1 MKTRRFVSLT
11 LIITLLL
18 LGLLLLSSC
27 ASGPK
32 FTKVDTI
39 PEDKGVVY
47 IYRPTSPVGMAVV
60 YQVIANSSVIMPLQN
75 GGYYAYFAKPGEN
88 EFQAA
93 TESISS
99 VTLDVKPGQTYYIK
113 GTLGIGFAVG
123 RPRLAIVPADV
134 GEKEITNCKCLG
146 VKK

>member
-1 MKTRRFVSLT
+1 MKTRKFVSSKLT
-11 LIITLLL
+11 LMLLL
-18 LGLLLLSSC
+18 LGLFLLSSC
-27 ASGPK
+27 AAGPK

-47 IYRPTSPVGMAVV
+47 IYRPASPIGMAVV
-60 YQVIANSSVIMPLQN
+60 YQVIANSTVIMPLQN

-113 GTLGIGFAVG
+113 GTLGVGFAVG
-123 RPRLAIVPADV
+123 RPRLAIVTADV
-134 GEKEITNCKCLG
+134 GEKEIADCKCLG

>member
-1 MKTRRFVSLT
+1 MKTRRFVSSK
-11 LIITLLL
+11 LILMLLL

-27 ASGPK
+27 ATGPK
-32 FTKVDTI
+32 FAKVDSI

-47 IYRPTSPVGMAVV
+47 IYRPASPVGMAVV
-60 YQVIANSSVIMPLQN
+60 YQVIANAAVIMPLQN

-93 TESISS
+93 TETVSS

-113 GTLGIGFAVG
+113 GTLGVGFAMG

-134 GEKEITNCKCLG
+134 GEKDIANCKLLG